1 MKQPKRILALLG
13 AVLLAGMYVCT
24 LVFALMKSEL
34 AQTLFRASLGCTI
47 LVPVL
52 LYAFLLAAR
61 MLRPAKSPLVDNV
74 IFDLGNVLKD
84 HFFIRFHIRDLLIH
98 ITIIGMLRAHP
109 AEPGAVIIEPDHGD
123 TLPGSHLF
131 QFIPDVR
138 KGILR
143 QRLRNAA
150 GPAGIFIFQPV
161 VQMGI
166 IVIWSFVP
174 LPGAD
179 RHIIRRKVILIIGD
193 SPSGDSV
200 VREVAQIKIHVAYP
214 CSHLRSANRDR
225 LLPDLHLCSF
235 LSGSLHRHDH
245 TVIGTI
251 ETSVRIR
258 NINRILAVIQVLQD
272 HSFRFRTRHTGSK
285 RKR

>member
-1 MKQPKRILALLG
+1 MHRDGSGLRHRFKQRVQQPYIGFRTRTECAGVHLAPG
-13 AVLLAGMYVCT
+13 TEEATVHAHQHIF
-24 LVFALMKSEL
+24 VFF
-34 AQTLFRASLGCTI
+34 QDR
-47 LVPVL
+47 
-52 LYAFLLAAR
+52 R
-61 MLRPAKSPLVDNV
+61 
-74 IFDLGNVLKD
+74 DLGNVLKD

-123 TLPGSHLF
+123 TLSGSHLF
-131 QFIPDVR
+131 QLIPNVR
-138 KGILR
+138 EGILR
-143 QRLRNAA
+143 QRLRRAA
-150 GPAGIFIFQPV
+150 GPSGKFIFQPV
-161 VQMGI
+161 IQMGI
-166 IVIWSFVP
+166 IVIWRFVT

-179 RHIIRRKVILIIGD
+179 RHIFRREVLLVIGD

-200 VREVAQIKIHVAYP
+200 VREVAQIKVHVAYP